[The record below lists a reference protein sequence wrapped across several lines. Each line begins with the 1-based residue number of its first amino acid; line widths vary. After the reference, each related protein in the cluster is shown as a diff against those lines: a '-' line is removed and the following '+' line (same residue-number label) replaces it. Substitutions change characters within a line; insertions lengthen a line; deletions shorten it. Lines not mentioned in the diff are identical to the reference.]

1 MLIGHS
7 PAMLQ
12 LIKVVTK
19 VAKTDANIL
28 ITGENGTGKE
38 MFAQSIIMTASAG
51 GCPLWLLIVLLFRNS
66 FWKASCS
73 VMYRGLLQERTGT
86 ERRDFLSW
94 PTKEPFFWTKSER
107 FHCRCRR
114 NYCGFFRRGRLCGRG
129 DSVIPVDIR
138 ILAAT
143 NQNLEQLAAERQF
156 REDLLYRLDV
166 LRINIPSLNQRREDI
181 SLLAD
186 SYMNAR
192 FLIYG
197 LQMKQKHT

>member
-1 MLIGHS
+1 M
-7 PAMLQ
+7 
-12 LIKVVTK
+12 
-19 VAKTDANIL
+19 
-28 ITGENGTGKE
+28 
-38 MFAQSIIMTASAG
+38 
-51 GCPLWLLIVLLFRNS
+51 WLLIVLLFRNS

-94 PTKEPFFWTKSER
+94 PTREPFFGR
-107 FHCRCRR
+107 NRR
-114 NYCGFFRRGRLCGRG
+114 DFTAAAGETTAGSSGEGDYAGRG

-166 LRINIPSLNQRREDI
+166 LRINIPSLNQRRRI
-181 SLLAD
+181 
-186 SYMNAR
+186 
-192 FLIYG
+192 FLCLRIPI
-197 LQMKQKHT
+197 